1 MNFHFDLLAPLY
13 EKVIGPPDL
22 PLLRDALQ
30 LPAPAARLLDAGG
43 GTGRVSAHLRPFV
56 GQIVIADYSL
66 GMLKQAKPGLNP
78 LHTSV
83 LALPFPSDSFN
94 RILVTDALHHFP
106 RGAHALGELARV
118 LAPGGIL
125 VIEEMDIQHGI
136 TKFVTIAE
144 KLALMT
150 SHFFPPTQ
158 IAAILTDH
166 GLHAQVAHR
175 SGPYARI
182 VATK

>member
-1 MNFHFDLLAPLY
+1 MNFHFDLIAPLY
-13 EKVIGPPDL
+13 EKVIGPPDP
-22 PLLRDALQ
+22 PLLHDALQ

-56 GQIVIADYSL
+56 RQVVVADYSL

-78 LHTSV
+78 IHTSV
-83 LALPFPSDSFN
+83 LALPFPANSFD

-106 RGAHALGELARV
+106 RGEYALAELARV
-118 LAPGGIL
+118 LTPGGVL
-125 VIEEMDIQHGI
+125 VIEEMDIQHAI
-136 TKFVTIAE
+136 TKFVTVAE

-150 SHFFPPTQ
+150 SHFFPPAQ
-158 IAAILTDH
+158 IAAILTQH
-166 GLHAQVAHR
+166 GLHAQVSHR